1 MKNMIFS
8 LLLAAPLL
16 LGGCLG
22 VNSDAQARA
31 AAQRRTFVPEV
42 AVPDKPLVAKPAF
55 ESVKCRAVRIL
66 APFDSKQFIHRR
78 SDGQFVA
85 DFYNGWLGMP
95 ADLVSAQIVRYL
107 DASGLFS
114 AVFDGRSS
122 VSSQFGLECILS
134 EFYVDDTG
142 ESPTA
147 AVGLRMLLV
156 DEGAPKL
163 SVRKSVKSFRSVSA
177 KSSAPDDL
185 ARAYNQALT
194 ECLKEGSLALNGQNP
209 SPEKK

>member
-1 MKNMIFS
+1 MKNMIFA
-8 LLLAAPLL
+8 LLLAPFL
-16 LGGCLG
+16 LGGCLSG
-22 VNSDAQARA
+22 NSEAQARA

-42 AVPDKPLVAKPAF
+42 AAPEKPLVEKPAF

-122 VSSQFGLECILS
+122 VSAQFGLECILT

-142 ESPTA
+142 ESPVAT
-147 AVGLRMLLV
+147 VGLRLLLI

-163 SVRKSVKSFRSVSA
+163 SVRKSAKSFRTVPA
-177 KSSAPDDL
+177 KSSSPDDL
-185 ARAYNQALT
+185 TRAYNQALT
-194 ECLKEGSLALNGQNP
+194 ECLKEGALALGKQV
-209 SPEKK
+209 SSQEK